1 MPRKPMV
8 GVRIEPELKRR
19 LVERA
24 RVRSITEGALVRELI
39 SIGLGG
45 NDARMESVASSLDA
59 LRRQIENFAQMEE
72 GVSSQKQR
80 RQAALT
86 QLLERVL
93 IQSTEMLMIM
103 RVVTYQDRPAD
114 YALAMKKTQELL
126 TGKSPGTTH
135 PVAGAVLPQ
144 GEPS

>member
-1 MPRKPMV
+1 MSRKPMI
-8 GVRIEPELKRR
+8 GIRIEPDLKRR

-45 NDARMESVASSLDA
+45 NDARMESVSLSLDG
-59 LRRQIENFAQMEE
+59 LRRQIEEFAHIEQ
-72 GVSSQKQR
+72 GVSGQEQR

-114 YALAMKKTQELL
+114 YTLAMKKAQELL
-126 TGKSPGTTH
+126 TGKAPATTH
-135 PVAGAVLPQ
+135 AAPSVPLPSS
-144 GEPS
+144 EHA